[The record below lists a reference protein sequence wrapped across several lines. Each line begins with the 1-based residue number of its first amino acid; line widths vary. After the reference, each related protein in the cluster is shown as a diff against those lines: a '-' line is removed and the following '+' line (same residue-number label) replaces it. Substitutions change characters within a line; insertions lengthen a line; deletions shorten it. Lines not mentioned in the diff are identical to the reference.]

1 MADLDEKRTELVTLL
16 TLLTMEKIRLISVL
30 KGVRQVKM
38 GGLKT
43 VLELIRENAFWRL
56 EN

>member
-16 TLLTMEKIRLISVL
+16 TLLTMEKIRLISGL